1 MDNLV
6 IRHKV
11 RDYTLWRAF
20 YDAEREARQEAG
32 ITEKELYRGSDD
44 PDDVVILFSVADK
57 MRAKEYLYS
66 PDLVARRRE
75 LLVGDPEVVFLL

>member
-6 IRHKV
+6 IRQKV

-20 YDAEREARQEAG
+20 YDAEHEARQEAG
-32 ITEKELYRGSDD
+32 IIERGLYRGSDD
-44 PDDVVILFSVADK
+44 PDDVVIFFSIADK

-75 LLVGDPEVVFLL
+75 FLEGDPEAVFLL